1 LMTGPTAIPIGLDG
15 LAGHQL
21 AYLAETSRVNGA
33 QPVNL

>member
-1 LMTGPTAIPIGLDG
+1 MTGPNSIPIGLDG

-33 QPVNL
+33 QPVIL